1 MTLCRMLREH
11 AGKFGIASR
20 ILVFMGLAHRRVG
33 VFHCRRCNTFLSEHL
48 PGLGRKR
55 LHFLALLDIRT
66 RAPATTCCDNR
77 NTACRR
83 IDTDMQCRVAA
94 HGMPDNMC
102 LLDLERIHDCDDV
115 ITRNVLAV
123 LRAIFWHIGR
133 WIAALTVGDTTMGAG
148 EISHLHLPSAVVASV
163 FMDEDHRRTDSGFFV
178 IEPRPISRSDVRHH
192 ALRLLAT
199 NYLHAS
205 ESGVK
210 SRSPSSPYIA
220 QDHGLSDLEGEVSMR
235 SLSRRGLAALTVA
248 LTIAAGGIASAPA
261 HAQQKPV
268 IKVSSLTL
276 PVFNPLVWNIMK
288 ARGFDAKNG
297 FELDAKAYPSI
308 SAFYAG
314 FATGETDVL
323 IGGPTILQKLYQEG
337 VPVRII
343 GTGFTLADLV
353 IFTKNDKIKSLSD
366 LRGKQLAVDMGGS
379 QFQVTKMYTAAK
391 GIDLGKDIIV
401 VNANFAV
408 ARAQLE
414 ADRVDAALV
423 IEPLA
428 SIILKQNPDWKV
440 IFNGAEGWKEI
451 TGEDGWEIVT
461 AMRADAIA
469 KYPNAPK
476 MLIAAL
482 QDVAQFMKTDTAEAD
497 KIANETLKLPP
508 GILTAALAS
517 KRLQMVIEPAW
528 EPATRKSITDMME
541 RAVKIGF
548 YEKMPD
554 EKIIYSP

>member
-1 MTLCRMLREH
+1 MFMFNL
-11 AGKFGIASR
+11 SR
-20 ILVFMGLAHRRVG
+20 RSLGAAVALA
-33 VFHCRRCNTFLSEHL
+33 T
-48 PGLGRKR
+48 
-55 LHFLALLDIRT
+55 
-66 RAPATTCCDNR
+66 
-77 NTACRR
+77 
-83 IDTDMQCRVAA
+83 
-94 HGMPDNMC
+94 
-102 LLDLERIHDCDDV
+102 
-115 ITRNVLAV
+115 
-123 LRAIFWHIGR
+123 
-133 WIAALTVGDTTMGAG
+133 IAAL
-148 EISHLHLPSAVVASV
+148 
-163 FMDEDHRRTDSGFFV
+163 
-178 IEPRPISRSDVRHH
+178 
-192 ALRLLAT
+192 AT
-199 NYLHAS
+199 S
-205 ESGVK
+205 
-210 SRSPSSPYIA
+210 
-220 QDHGLSDLEGEVSMR
+220 
-235 SLSRRGLAALTVA
+235 
-248 LTIAAGGIASAPA
+248 A

-288 ARGFDAKNG
+288 AQGFDAKHG

-353 IFTKNDKIKSLSD
+353 IFTKNERIKSLED
-366 LRGKQLAVDMGGS
+366 LKGKQLAVDMGGS
-379 QFQVTKMYTAAK
+379 QFQVTKMYAAAK
-391 GIDLGKDIIV
+391 GMDLGKDIIV

-440 IFNGAEGWKEI
+440 IFNGAQGWKEI
-451 TGEDGWEIVT
+451 TGQDGWEIVT

-469 KYPNAPK
+469 KNPNGPK

-482 QDVAQFMKTDTAEAD
+482 QDVAQFMQTNTAEAD

-517 KRLQMVIEPAW
+517 KRLQMVIKPAW

-541 RAVKIGF
+541 RAVKAGF
-548 YEKMPD
+548 YPKMPD
-554 EKIIYSP
+554 EKIIYAP